1 LAVSGF
7 ARPEFV
13 ASVEWLSDHIDRP
26 DVRVVDARWRPD
38 GSGRM
43 AWQAGHVPGS
53 RHLDWAAD
61 LSHRP
66 DGEDALLL
74 AGPAQVAASLARIG
88 LGDGMTVVVYD
99 DTAGLFAAR
108 TWWSLRAY
116 GLDTVRILDGG
127 FAAWQAAGRPITK
140 VEDEIVPAAFTP
152 RVQTRMRLTTA
163 DVRGV
168 LGSPDVTLIDARAP
182 AEYEG
187 LEGNSRRLGHIPG
200 AVNIPAAATTRP
212 GTQVLR
218 DGAQL
223 RELMNRVNLTRGRR
237 MVCYDAAGILAAKL
251 AFVLTLLGHDDVAVY
266 DGGWTDWGERLD
278 LPVER

>member
-1 LAVSGF
+1 MSGF

-13 ASVEWLSDHIDRP
+13 ASVEWLSDHIGRP
-26 DVRVVDARWRPD
+26 DVLVVDARWRPD

-53 RHLDWAAD
+53 RHLDWASD

-74 AGPAQVAASLARIG
+74 AGPGQVAESLARIG
-88 LGDGMTVVVYD
+88 LGDGMTAVVYD
-99 DTAGLFAAR
+99 DTAALFAAR

-116 GLDTVRILDGG
+116 GLDTVRVLDGG

-140 VEDEIVPAAFTP
+140 VEDDVAPAAFTP
-152 RVQTRMRLTTA
+152 RIQTRMRLTTA
-163 DVRGV
+163 DVRG
-168 LGSPDVTLIDARAP
+168 LIGSPDVTLIDARAP
-182 AEYEG
+182 AEYHG
-187 LEGNSRRLGHIPG
+187 LEGNGRRLGHVPG

-212 GTQVLR
+212 GTQLLR

-223 RELMNRVNLTRGRR
+223 RDLVTRANLTRGRR

-266 DGGWTDWGERLD
+266 DGGWTEWAERLD